1 MGAVT
6 IARGACHPLFVFEVG
21 LSVDLDACE
30 RELREP
36 SGRQEIRHRGRGPH
50 FFQYRPAPLR
60 VSQQTGEV
68 QIGAYRTDPRV
79 DLVLYDFGAVSAGY
93 RIPIEGSLESLVD
106 LSLTLR
112 THPELFADARRRVE
126 ELIRGLHSAIV
137 KPRVDETAEDYL
149 VFQLEE
155 VTDSRDALSF
165 CADHA
170 ATIAQVLRGERGP
183 LSPEEIRDATES
195 RISFGVQDVTVVDW
209 EAALV
214 LDPDPEEV
222 RAVLEVANVQLLEMR
237 WLDAQVDRALERSY
251 DLAARAGRPS
261 WRMPASL
268 NADLNQVAEL
278 QVESAVLLE
287 RVTNALKF
295 FGEEYL
301 TRIYRLVAARFHLAD
316 WDASITRKLETIE
329 RLYGKLADRAAG
341 RRMELLEWVVILL
354 IALEILLSFVPGLR
368 GR

>member
-1 MGAVT
+1 VGTMT
-6 IARGACHPLFVFEVG
+6 ICRGACHPLFVFEIG

-30 RELREP
+30 RQLQEP
-36 SGRQEIRHRGRGPH
+36 AGRQEIRHRGRGTH

-60 VSQQTGEV
+60 ISQQTGDM
-68 QIGAYRTDPRV
+68 QIGAYRTRPEV
-79 DLVLYDFGAVSAGY
+79 DLVLYDFGAVSARY
-93 RIPIEGSLESLVD
+93 RIPIEGPLESLVD

-112 THPELFADARRRVE
+112 TNPDLFADARRRVA
-126 ELIRGLHSAIV
+126 ELIGRLRSAIV

-155 VTDSRDALSF
+155 VTGNHDALSF

-183 LSPEEIRDATES
+183 LSPEEIRDATDA
-195 RISFGVQDVTVVDW
+195 RISFGVHDVTIVDW
-209 EAALV
+209 DAALV

-237 WLDAQVDRALERSY
+237 LLDTQVDRALERSY
-251 DLAARAGRPS
+251 DLMARAGRSS

-268 NADLNQVAEL
+268 NVDLNQVAEL

-301 TRIYRLVAARFHLAD
+301 TRIYRLVADRFHLAD

-329 RLYGKLADRAAG
+329 RLYEKLADRAAG
-341 RRMELLEWVVILL
+341 RRMELLEWVVIIL
-354 IALEILLSFVPGLR
+354 IALEIVLSLVPGLR